1 MASFDFFRKHQKL
14 ILYTAVTFALLT
26 FSISGAMMAWF
37 DQFSAGGFKGALLTL
52 GDGRSVSVTTEDHR
66 IAQALTQRG
75 IIPPLIPAVGGE
87 KASEGDRVEI
97 LAAVRRL
104 AVAYDID
111 SSLAEGQAAIKHVL
125 EVWPTKEGE
134 PPVTAADLPR
144 MSGLS
149 GDEYDLLMRESLRI
163 ATFLRMFAF
172 AADTSDAELADKLAK
187 EMKVLTMKVATL
199 DKKAIEDQLK
209 AVEVSDDDL
218 KTWLGGLSDAEKQP
232 YQDTNRVG
240 VKAAGVKLEGF
251 DPTVFAAELGDKQ
264 LGGKQYDD
272 AAIEA
277 RYNLDREL
285 FFRKEVKEGEA
296 APADP
301 YVPLAEVKDTLVL
314 RLKAEDALKV
324 VIGKLRAQ
332 MGESLLAAVD
342 ARNVAV
348 KALATARAAQADAD
362 KLLAVKPDDEAL
374 KTDAVAKKT
383 AVEGAEAAHKLA
395 DAAVDTARRA
405 FDLEAALAKATTAK
419 LTIAAV
425 VEPKNADGL
434 KDLPEFGPWDAS
446 WSAAS
451 IDLPGDIG
459 ARVQNTKAGV
469 FLFQVLDVVKNPLKE
484 FTAIKDKLKEDYYKK
499 KADEQGKA
507 TLTKFEDALKRLAR
521 EAKKAD
527 IDKMEADMVTDVT
540 KRFDDWKAKTDA
552 DLAKAQATLVT
563 LEKDKDSKPYKRW
576 QAELERVERERND
589 ADAKRKTIEAD
600 LRKEVDGK
608 IDELVKTTRSA
619 VMTAAATE
627 AGLTIETLGP
637 VRKDADTQPRF
648 QEDRPARERFLLSNQ
663 TIKQLKEGESSD
675 ALEDFTNRAHH
686 MVTMEKIEPGS
697 VAMLTRRELVAA
709 RSNFASERAGR
720 AVLQSF
726 SLDALKK
733 GWGYRR
739 TDVELDQNKT
749 AKAAGA
755 GAQGAADKP
764 DPTKPK

>member
-37 DQFSAGGFKGALLTL
+37 DQFSAGGFRGALLTL
-52 GDGRSVSVTTEDHR
+52 GNGRSVSVTMEDHR
-66 IAQALTQRG
+66 IAQLLTQRG

-104 AVAYDID
+104 AMAYDID

-125 EVWPTKEGE
+125 EVWPAKEGQ

-144 MSGLS
+144 ISGLS
-149 GDEYDLLMRESLRI
+149 GDQYDLLLRESLRI
-163 ATFLRMFAF
+163 STFLRMFAF
-172 AADTSDAELADKLAK
+172 AADTSDAELAEKLAK
-187 EMKVLTMKVATL
+187 DMKVLTMKVATL

-209 AVEVSDDDL
+209 TVEVSDDDL

-240 VKAAGVKLEGF
+240 VKAAGVKLTGF
-251 DPTVFAAELGDKQ
+251 DPTVFATELGD
-264 LGGKQYDD
+264 KQYDD
-272 AAIEA
+272 AAVEA
-277 RYNLDREL
+277 RYNLDREIY
-285 FFRKEVKEGEA
+285 FRKEVKEGEA

-301 YVPLAEVKDTLVL
+301 YVPLAEVKDTLIL

-324 VIGKLRAQ
+324 VIEKLRAQ

-342 ARNVAV
+342 ARNVLV
-348 KALATARAAQADAD
+348 KALAAARAAQADAD
-362 KLLAVKPDDEAL
+362 KLSVEKPDDAAL
-374 KTDAVAKKT
+374 KTDAAAKKT
-383 AVEGAEAAHKLA
+383 AVEGAEAAHKVA

-419 LTIAAV
+419 LTIAAAP
-425 VEPKNADGL
+425 EPKNADGL

-451 IDLPGDIG
+451 IDLPGDIC

-469 FLFQVLDVVKNPLKE
+469 FLFQVLDVVKTPLKE

-527 IDKMEADMVTDVT
+527 IDKMEADLVTDVT
-540 KRFDDWKAKTDA
+540 KRFDDWKAKADA
-552 DLAKAQATLVT
+552 DLAKAQAMLVT
-563 LEKDKDSKPYKRW
+563 LEKDKDSRPYKRW

-589 ADAKRKTIEAD
+589 ADQKRKTIEAD

-608 IDELVKTTRSA
+608 IAELVKTTRTS
-619 VMTAAATE
+619 VMIAAATE
-627 AGLTIETLGP
+627 AGLTVETLGP
-637 VRKDADTQPRF
+637 VRKDADAQPRF

-663 TIKQLKEGESSD
+663 AIKQLKEGESSD

-686 MVTMEKIEPGS
+686 MVTMEKIELGS

-709 RSNFASERAGR
+709 RSGFASERAGR

-739 TDVELDQNKT
+739 TDTEPDQDKT